1 MRIYLINDIFFED
14 KNVYIIY
21 LKKHEKR
28 YIERAIYTK
37 IAIWAIDIYT
47 IYTIYTYAIQFK
59 LYELVRWLP
68 FLAIRDFNAQNLSSL
83 HTG

>member
-1 MRIYLINDIFFED
+1 MRIYLINDLFIEE
-14 KNVYIIY
+14 KNFYIIY

-47 IYTIYTYAIQFK
+47 I
-59 LYELVRWLP
+59 
-68 FLAIRDFNAQNLSSL
+68 
-83 HTG
+83 